1 MNSLEEMEL
10 KLKQKKQS
18 EFSTRFNMGIAA
30 LSLAGI
36 ITLCGSAVH
45 KNVDHLN
52 SKCPFAFLYG
62 NKIAKHHVTEV
73 KEEHP
78 DLIKVSDIYTAPV
91 GYTLGSGMC
100 YKYLDDGTKVYA
112 FPEIVGQI
120 TEIDNMTEEQFK
132 EQIRKLYK

>member
-1 MNSLEEMEL
+1 MNNLEE
-10 KLKQKKQS
+10 KK
-18 EFSTRFNMGIAA
+18 EGIFTKRFNISLAA
-30 LSLAGI
+30 LSLAGVLAVGGA
-36 ITLCGSAVH
+36 TVH

-62 NKIAKHHVTEV
+62 NKIAEHHVTEV

-78 DLIKVSDIYTAPV
+78 DLIKVSDIYKAPV

>member
-1 MNSLEEMEL
+1 MNNLEE
-10 KLKQKKQS
+10 KK
-18 EFSTRFNMGIAA
+18 EGIFTKRFNISLAA
-30 LSLAGI
+30 LSLAGVLAVGGA
-36 ITLCGSAVH
+36 TVH

-52 SKCPFAFLYG
+52 SKCPFVFLYG
-62 NKIAKHHVTEV
+62 NKIAEHHVTEV

-78 DLIKVSDIYTAPV
+78 DLIKVSDIYKAPV

>member
-1 MNSLEEMEL
+1 MNNLEE
-10 KLKQKKQS
+10 KK
-18 EFSTRFNMGIAA
+18 EGIFTKRFNISLAA
-30 LSLAGI
+30 LSLAGVLAVGGA
-36 ITLCGSAVH
+36 TVH

-62 NKIAKHHVTEV
+62 NKIAEHHVTEV

>member
-52 SKCPFAFLYG
+52 SKCPFAFIYG
-62 NKIAKHHVTEV
+62 DKIVEHQVNEI

-78 DLIKVSDIYTAPV
+78 DLLTKATYKAPV

>member
-1 MNSLEEMEL
+1 MNNLEE
-10 KLKQKKQS
+10 KK
-18 EFSTRFNMGIAA
+18 EGIFTKRFNISLAA
-30 LSLAGI
+30 LSLAGVLAVGGA
-36 ITLCGSAVH
+36 TVH

-52 SKCPFAFLYG
+52 SKCPFAFIYG
-62 NKIAKHHVTEV
+62 DKIVEHQVNEI

-78 DLIKVSDIYTAPV
+78 DLLTKATYKAPV

-120 TEIDNMTEEQFK
+120 TEIDDKTEEQFK

>member
-1 MNSLEEMEL
+1 MNNLEE
-10 KLKQKKQS
+10 KK
-18 EFSTRFNMGIAA
+18 EGIFTKRFNISLAA
-30 LSLAGI
+30 LSLAGVLAVGGA
-36 ITLCGSAVH
+36 TVH

-62 NKIAKHHVTEV
+62 NKIAEHHVTEV

-78 DLIKVSDIYTAPV
+78 DLIKVSDIYKAPV

-120 TEIDNMTEEQFK
+120 TEIDNMTEEHFK
-132 EQIRKLYK
+132 EQISKLYK

>member
-1 MNSLEEMEL
+1 MNNLEE
-10 KLKQKKQS
+10 KK
-18 EFSTRFNMGIAA
+18 EGIFTKRFNISLAA
-30 LSLAGI
+30 LSLAGVLAVGGA
-36 ITLCGSAVH
+36 TVH

-52 SKCPFAFLYG
+52 SKCPFAFIYG
-62 NKIAKHHVTEV
+62 DKIVEHQVNEI

-78 DLIKVSDIYTAPV
+78 DLLTKATYKAPV